1 MHAFKYRP
9 LPQPTSHTS
18 DPASRPAKNWATRGL
33 IGPTGSSQFSYTSC
47 TYARSNAADLPLVS
61 VRVRSLLAKGKVVVV
76 MPLTVSD
83 NCDCAG
89 ANDVND
95 DVVIDDEVVGIGVA
109 VVVVDDAT
117 SVDDTIGAAADD
129 DVVLFGVCNEYNV
142 ISVSSEIKKKKK

>member
-61 VRVRSLLAKGKVVVV
+61 VRERSLLAKGKVVVV

-83 NCDCAG
+83 NCDCDCAG
-89 ANDVND
+89 ANDVSD
-95 DVVIDDEVVGIGVA
+95 DVVIVDEVVGIA
-109 VVVVDDAT
+109 VVVVANAT
-117 SVDDTIGAAADD
+117 SVVDIVSAVA
-129 DVVLFGVCNEYNV
+129 VVWFGVFNEYNV
-142 ISVSSEIKKKKK
+142 ISVSSEMQKKSEHY